1 MKNSRLILFSL
12 HLYLLSGIGLV
23 LCAQDSRF
31 FMETDRTE
39 IAEGETF
46 ILDIVLENMNGKNLQ
61 LPDLAPFRVVQG
73 PSTSSSVTIINGKRS
88 GTQSYQ
94 YLLLAAKKGK
104 FTIGSA
110 TIQSNGKTIK
120 SNTLSIDVTGQSK
133 ANSNLPGNISS
144 ETFVRLELKDDNAYV
159 GQQIILNLVLY
170 TRTNIESF
178 QLLNEPLFDGFFSQ
192 AINDIRDQPHTVNIK
207 GKEYYSQVV
216 RRWALF
222 PQKTGLYNLGPVNC
236 NLDIAVENGQSSFFF
251 RDTRQETVLS
261 NTLKCRVQSLPSP
274 APPSFTGAVGNF
286 TMNAQIKKS
295 TVVTGEG
302 VTISLQIEGDGD
314 SRIVQAPAFEL
325 PYGFEQYSPSL
336 LKDETYQRGDKIMMK
351 KEYDY
356 ILVPSV
362 DSTFNITPIFS
373 YFDLNSAS
381 YKTIQSPPFTINVV
395 KGDAKNNLQK
405 ENSQTN
411 LVNEPSSDNH
421 LMPMDRLFFGSN
433 WYFLILSGIILSFLF
448 AAYFKYFKKQKKLS
462 KNDERMALSDF
473 AKESLS
479 TAASHISKNQ
489 PELFYH
495 AISTAT
501 TVYLRKKFNLPDI
514 THDQDTAFKLLS
526 DHGVPENLIAGYK
539 SIQNECELAKYA
551 GVYSSNMTEILN
563 KAEEW
568 MAEMEKLNSV

>member
-1 MKNSRLILFSL
+1 MKNGRLILFSL
-12 HLYLLSGIGLV
+12 HLYLLSGIGLI
-23 LCAQDSRF
+23 LSAQDSRF

-46 ILDIVLENMNGKNLQ
+46 ILNIVLENMNGKNLQ

-110 TIQSNGKTIK
+110 TIQSDGKTIK

-133 ANSNLPGNISS
+133 SKSNLPGDNSS
-144 ETFVRLELKDDNAYV
+144 ETFVRLELKDNNAYV
-159 GQQIILNLVLY
+159 GQQTILNLVLY

-261 NTLKCRVQSLPSP
+261 NTLKCKVQSLPSP
-274 APPSFTGAVGNF
+274 APGSFTGAVGNF

-336 LKDETYQRGDKIMMK
+336 IKDETYQRGDKIMMK
-351 KEYDY
+351 KEFDY

-362 DSTFNITPIFS
+362 DSTYTITPLFS

-381 YKTIQSPPFTINVV
+381 YKTIQSSPFTINVI
-395 KGDAKNNLQK
+395 KGDLKSRTK
-405 ENSQTN
+405 SESSQTI
-411 LVNEPSSDNH
+411 LGTKPSDDDH
-421 LMPMDRLFFGSN
+421 LMPMDRLFFGSK
-433 WYFLILSGIILSFLF
+433 WYFFILSGILLSFLL
-448 AAYFKYFKKQKKLS
+448 AAYYKYFFKQKKLYKKDDLMS
-462 KNDERMALSDF
+462 ISDF

-479 TAASHISKNQ
+479 TAASHISRNQ

-495 AISTAT
+495 EISKAT
-501 TVYLRKKFNLPDI
+501 TVYLQKKFNLPDI
-514 THDQDTAFKLLS
+514 THNPESIFKHLS
-526 DHGVPENLIAGYK
+526 DREVPEHLIAGYK
-539 SIQNECELAKYA
+539 SIQSECELAKYA
-551 GVYSSNMTEILN
+551 GMYSSNMTATLG

-568 MAEMEKLNSV
+568 IEAMEKLNS

>member
-94 YLLLAAKKGK
+94 YLLLAVKKGK

-133 ANSNLPGNISS
+133 ANSILPGNISS

-421 LMPMDRLFFGSN
+421 LMPMDRLFFGSK
-433 WYFLILSGIILSFLF
+433 WYFLILSGIILSFLV